1 MEAIKF
7 LEENEEVNIRV
18 TCLARGDKS
27 IFYLR
32 FGGIQCKQKKK
43 MLNEFL
49 FFLYEV
55 KDSKLSALSYLLH
68 RSLPWIINKW
78 I

>member
-7 LEENEEVNIRV
+7 LEESEELNIRV
-18 TCLARGDKS
+18 TCFARGDKS

-32 FGGIQCKQKKK
+32 LGGIQCKQKK
-43 MLNEFL
+43 MLDEFL

-68 RSLPWIINKW
+68 HSLPWIINKW